1 MPRVCVI
8 HGPNINLLGQ
18 REPEIYGNV
27 TLNELNQQLKEYGKE
42 IGMEVETFQS
52 NCEGAIVDK
61 IQDAGSYDYLIINAA
76 GYSHTSVA
84 IRDALK
90 AVNKPAM
97 EVHIS
102 NIYEREG
109 FRQHSML
116 ADVVQGQISGL
127 GVPGYRFALD
137 AAAYF
142 LADEGKP
149 KVE

>member
-8 HGPNINLLGQ
+8 HGPNLNLLGK

-27 TLNELNQQLKEYGKE
+27 TLKELNKQLQDYGKE
-42 IGMEVETFQS
+42 LGMEVDTFQS

-61 IQDAGSYDYLIINAA
+61 IQEAGKYDYLIINAA
-76 GYSHTSVA
+76 AYSHTSIA

-90 AVNKPAM
+90 AVQKPAM

-102 NIYEREG
+102 NIYERED

-116 ADVVQGQISGL
+116 ANVVQGQITGL
-127 GVPGYRFALD
+127 GVPGYRFALE

-142 LADEGKP
+142 LDEEDRT

>member
-1 MPRVCVI
+1 MPRICVI
-8 HGPNINLLGQ
+8 HGPNLNLLGK
-18 REPEIYGNV
+18 REPEIYGNM
-27 TLNELNQQLKEYGKE
+27 TLKELNQQLQEYGKE
-42 IGMEVETFQS
+42 LGMEVDTFQS

-61 IQDAGSYDYLIINAA
+61 IQEAEKYDYLIINAA
-76 GYSHTSVA
+76 AYSHTSIA

-102 NIYEREG
+102 NIYERED

-116 ADVVQGQISGL
+116 ANVVQGQITGL
-127 GVPGYRFALD
+127 GVPGYRFALE

-142 LADEGKP
+142 LEEKGKDDL
-149 KVE
+149 E

>member
-1 MPRVCVI
+1 M
-8 HGPNINLLGQ
+8 
-18 REPEIYGNV
+18 
-27 TLNELNQQLKEYGKE
+27 
-42 IGMEVETFQS
+42 
-52 NCEGAIVDK
+52 
-61 IQDAGSYDYLIINAA
+61 IINAA

-109 FRQHSML
+109 FRQHSCLLM
-116 ADVVQGQISGL
+116 VQGQISGL